1 MSMRLWMTLACV
13 FGMLLGCGSGET
25 TATGGAGGTGGV
37 TVSGSTGGSS
47 TVSSG
52 GSTVSTGSGS
62 TSTPTCDVPGPVP
75 CAPFDPLDYPDPL
88 LGYDPS
94 ASPGS
99 LLTGLPGEIPGGAG
113 AVWLGPW
120 AEDVTVA
127 GVVFEG
133 FGSPAFALWTEA
145 TCGLPS
151 ESPSAHL
158 VTLADDD
165 TTLTTPLLVPAGQSL
180 YVARMLFSSGDAV
193 RTYDNPGKGAP
204 RALWFGRVD
213 NNCDGATD
221 TQLGWAYLD
230 TPTDPS
236 VAPFPVDIALGVTL
250 SQ

>member
-1 MSMRLWMTLACV
+1 MKIQMSAIIL
-13 FGMLLGCGSGET
+13 GMLAGCSGAET
-25 TATGGAGGTGGV
+25 TSTTTGTGGTTTASASSGGTGGS
-37 TVSGSTGGSS
+37 TTATTTATTGGGG
-47 TVSSG
+47 SG
-52 GSTVSTGSGS
+52 GS
-62 TSTPTCDVPGPVP
+62 CDVPGPAP
-75 CAPFDPLDYPDPL
+75 CGPVDPTGYPDPL
-88 LGYDPS
+88 LGYDPTE
-94 ASPGS
+94 SPGS

-120 AEDVTVA
+120 SEDVTIT

-165 TTLTTPLLVPAGQSL
+165 TTLATPLLVPAGQSL

-204 RALWFGRVD
+204 RAMWFGRVD
-213 NNCDGATD
+213 NDCDGETD
-221 TQLGWAYLD
+221 PQLGWAALD

-236 VAPFPVDIALGVTL
+236 VAPFPVDLALGVTL
-250 SQ
+250 AP